1 MLGDFNY
8 WFRRGLEFFAPGNF
22 TDSEV
27 KTALIHCYEQICEKR
42 YNSGTLFCP
51 LDLDDVGA
59 VILSYIAYFTKK
71 KQNIPVLLFSK

>member
-8 WFRRGLEFFAPGNF
+8 WFRRGLEFFVPGNF

-42 YNSGTLFCP
+42 YNSGRCFVRL
-51 LDLDDVGA
+51 
-59 VILSYIAYFTKK
+59 I
-71 KQNIPVLLFSK
+71 